1 MDDVAGDVTDVGAC
15 HVQRGDHGPAT
26 NVGTEP
32 GGVDPDLLA
41 STPAAVVTLS
51 QVRYHPE
58 AIMLGVTPA
67 EADGDL

>member
-1 MDDVAGDVTDVGAC
+1 MTRSPVAFAVADFSADQLRQMMSQTA
-15 HVQRGDHGPAT
+15 A
-26 NVGTEP
+26 
-32 GGVDPDLLA
+32 DLLA